1 MLKHPAAKTILK
13 ELLGFVIPLTA
24 ITHFVLLD
32 LNYPA
37 NLADFFSQ
45 IFPLIS
51 FDLFDTT
58 ELYEIVFSVSDF
70 VSEPKNEQFELLG
83 YGG

>member
-1 MLKHPAAKTILK
+1 MYVKVIRRLLKHPVVKAILK

-32 LNYPA
+32 LLYPA

-45 IFPLIS
+45 IFPLIA
-51 FDLFDTT
+51 FDVFDT
-58 ELYEIVFSVSDF
+58 EYLYEKIFNLSKYRR
-70 VSEPKNEQFELLG
+70 PAKNE
-83 YGG
+83 